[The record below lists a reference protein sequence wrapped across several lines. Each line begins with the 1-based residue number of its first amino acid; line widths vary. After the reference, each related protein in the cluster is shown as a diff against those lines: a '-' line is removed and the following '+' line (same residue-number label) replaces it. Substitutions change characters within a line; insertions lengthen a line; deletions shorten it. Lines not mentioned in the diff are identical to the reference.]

1 MTEETNDR
9 LPWRDDARAW
19 AQGRDWRWRAVLMA
33 YLAYTALRGVAD
45 PESWSWWAGLT
56 LGVHEA
62 GHIIFS
68 PFGEF
73 LAVAGGSITQLAAPV
88 LVAYLMRR
96 QHDWFGVA
104 VGGTWLGSSLASL
117 ATYIGDARAQELQLV
132 GFTDNPEH
140 DWHYLLGR
148 DRGCCGMTRRL
159 AGFTRFVAVV
169 VIIQAVGIHGV
180 ALLGNAEE
188 RRCSGVVD
196 GSGLVD
202 DKGAYGHRDWWTT
215 LQLSST
221 SPHHYHRGRC
231 RLAPNQSTT
240 PSSR

>member
-1 MTEETNDR
+1 MNLDGVAGGSGLGDDDGLARASAR
-9 LPWRDDARAW
+9 LPWREDALAW
-19 AQGRDWRWRAVLMA
+19 AQGRDWRWRAPLMA
-33 YLAYTALRGVAD
+33 YLAYTALRGVLD
-45 PESWSWWAGLT
+45 PDSWNWWGGLT
-56 LGVHEA
+56 LAVHEA

-73 LAVAGGSITQLAAPV
+73 LMVAGGSITQLAAPV

-148 DRGCCGMTRRL
+148 VGMLRHDTQLALLTRLLAVAAIVASVWL
-159 AGFTRFVAVV
+159 AGWVCVQMRRSRESIA
-169 VIIQAVGIHGV
+169 
-180 ALLGNAEE
+180 GN
-188 RRCSGVVD
+188 R
-196 GSGLVD
+196 
-202 DKGAYGHRDWWTT
+202 
-215 LQLSST
+215 
-221 SPHHYHRGRC
+221 
-231 RLAPNQSTT
+231 
-240 PSSR
+240 